1 MEILIGQYS
10 GFCQGVCY
18 TVKKA
23 LDTVSVNDNVYCLGE
38 IVHNERVIKDLEDKG
53 MITVSSL
60 DEVPNNAKVIFRA
73 HGEQIKIYDEAK
85 KKNLE
90 VIDLTCGKIR
100 IIRNKIIKQ
109 KDNSFIIII
118 GKKNHPETIGTFSY
132 AGENAS
138 IIESEEDII
147 NSLELVGNSHLKRIY
162 VCAQTT
168 FSSKLFDLYIDRL
181 KELFDGEVIFDKT
194 ICDATENRQNE
205 VRELSYSV
213 DKMII
218 VGGMKSSNTKELY
231 LIAKEI
237 LDDVYLI
244 QDINDIKDITFSS
257 NDIIGIM
264 AGASTP
270 DDVVLEI
277 VDYLN
282 KFK

>member
-60 DEVPNNAKVIFRA
+60 DEVPNNSKVIFRA
-73 HGEQIKIYDEAK
+73 HGEQMKIYDEAE

>member
-23 LDTVSVNDNVYCLGE
+23 LETVSVNDNVYCLGE

-60 DEVPNNAKVIFRA
+60 DEVPNNSKVIFRA
-73 HGEQIKIYDEAK
+73 HGEQMKIYDEAE